1 MAKDEA
7 IFDSITPKGPDIGA
21 DRDAAQCNLV
31 CVCIDDRKQC
41 NSVAGGGNYMNPEV
55 ITVSSASTHRD
66 VVDQANLRDA
76 SDFASFDP
84 GPGLKDILRADKI
97 SHLID
102 DIPKLQLED
111 PILGVV
117 GKWMKAGSPP
127 KQAGMG

>member
-97 SHLID
+97 CNFAKCQNLT
-102 DIPKLQLED
+102 KLGIFFYYFFKDCAIAREQMLT
-111 PILGVV
+111 
-117 GKWMKAGSPP
+117 K
-127 KQAGMG
+127 